1 MFERL
6 NRDRA
11 ARGLP
16 ALEFDP
22 RLSDVARHHSAD
34 MRDHGF
40 FEHESPTTGQ
50 LENRLDAAGYLFLTA
65 RENLSEA
72 PDVERSEDGLLAS
85 PPHKEN
91 IMARDVTHVGIG
103 IVDGGVKDPRNL
115 TVTQVF
121 ATPLVLEAP
130 AQARSRI
137 LEHISKLRSAKALA
151 KPRLD
156 PTLTTLAEKHIVEL
170 DAAGSPSSANT
181 ASEGIGKAL
190 SGNVEGRLWISAQVI
205 PRAEQLAVPEA
216 LSSAP
221 AARLGIAVRRVEATS
236 GRPAL
241 QVLLVVL
248 ESTR

>member
-6 NRDRA
+6 NRDRKEQ
-11 ARGLP
+11 GLP
-16 ALEFDP
+16 PLEFDAQ
-22 RLSDVARHHSAD
+22 LSDVARHHSAD

-40 FEHESPTTGQ
+40 FEHASPSTGQ

-85 PPHKEN
+85 PPHHEN
-91 IMARDVTHVGIG
+91 IMARDVTRVGIG
-103 IVDGGVKDPRNL
+103 IVEGGVKDPRNL

-121 ATPLVLEAP
+121 ATPLALEAP

-137 LEHISKLRSAKALA
+137 LERIAKQRSEKALG

-156 PTLTTLAEKHIVEL
+156 ATLTTLAEKHIVDL
-170 DAAGSPSSANT
+170 DAQGSPASANT

-190 SGNVEGRLWISAQVI
+190 SGNVEGRLWISAQVV
-205 PRAEQLAVPEA
+205 PGAEQLAVPDA

-221 AARLGIAVRRVEATS
+221 SARLGIAVRRVEATS

-248 ESTR
+248 EPK